1 MAGDIMANLNEA
13 YSINSVAEAK
23 RVYAEWAGA
32 YDTTFASAMGYVAP
46 QRIAELFLAEG
57 GQTVQPVLDIGAG
70 TGLVAEALPGL
81 EIDGIDISPEM
92 LAQAEAKSLYRNRI
106 VADLTGTLP
115 VANGTYH
122 GFVSAGTFTHGHV
135 GAECLPELLRTA
147 APGALFCCGT
157 RPAVYDGMGFGSALA
172 LAAARGQITPPHF
185 HEISIYNAEHDH
197 AADVALVMVFRKN

>member
-1 MAGDIMANLNEA
+1 MADLEGA
-13 YSINSVAEAK
+13 YSIASTAEAQ
-23 RVYAEWAGA
+23 RVYAGWATT
-32 YDTTFASAMGYVAP
+32 YDASFAGRLGYVAP
-46 QRIAELFLAEG
+46 QRIAELFLPEG
-57 GQTVQPVLDIGAG
+57 GQTAQPVMDIGAG

-81 EIDGIDISPEM
+81 EIDGIDISSEM
-92 LAQAEAKSLYRNRI
+92 LAQAEAKGLYRNRI

-172 LAAARGQITPPHF
+172 LAAARAQITPPHF
-185 HEISIYNAEHDH
+185 HEISIYNAEHYH

>member
-1 MAGDIMANLNEA
+1 MAHLEAA
-13 YSINSVAEAK
+13 YSIGSVTEAK
-23 RVYAEWAGA
+23 RVYADWASS
-32 YDTTFASAMGYVAP
+32 YDATFAVKMGYTAP
-46 QRIAELFLAEG
+46 QRIAALFLAEG
-57 GQTVQPVLDIGAG
+57 GQTAQPVLDIGAG

-81 EIDGIDISPEM
+81 EIDGIDLSPEM
-92 LAQAEAKSLYRNRI
+92 LAQAEAKGLYRNRI

-115 VANGTYH
+115 VADGTYH

-135 GAECLPELLRTA
+135 GAECLPELLRIA

-185 HEISIYNAEHDH
+185 HEISIYDAAHEHSNDT
-197 AADVALVMVFRKN
+197 ALVMVFRKTDPPC